1 MEYRTSAFDPNVAEY
16 VAGEFTEDSRY
27 ATYREK
33 GSRSYLLIYTR
44 AGRGVIE
51 SGGSRRSVGPGDL
64 ALLLPRQMHAYGTD
78 PKIGHW
84 GLQWIHFHP
93 RPDWDSLL
101 RWDPSNTGLAV
112 RPLASDFAKLVSQNL
127 TECIAL
133 DPTRTLNRRLVFNRL
148 EEIFVRVTMLSGG
161 GGDVDPRIREVQ
173 ERVRRDYASEW
184 TLELLAAVANLSP
197 SRFGHLFREEIGE
210 SPRNYVESVRLEHA
224 RRLLV
229 EGKLPIAA
237 VSRSVG
243 FTDEFYFANRFR
255 KLTGLSPRAYR
266 QSFEG

>member
-78 PKIGHW
+78 PKVGHW

-112 RPLASDFAKLVSQNL
+112 RPLASDLAKLVCQNL

-133 DPTRTLNRRLVFNRL
+133 DPTRTLNRRLVFNYKTFRN
-148 EEIFVRVTMLSGG
+148 IFNR
-161 GGDVDPRIREVQ
+161 Q
-173 ERVRRDYASEW
+173 FERPALILQILDKDILDRKRFVMRQ
-184 TLELLAAVANLSP
+184 P
-197 SRFGHLFREEIGE
+197 SRFADGKFL
-210 SPRNYVESVRLEHA
+210 A
-224 RRLLV
+224 RRLPFG
-229 EGKLPIAA
+229 ELPVRIKKK
-237 VSRSVG
+237 SPMLKTR
-243 FTDEFYFANRFR
+243 RF
-255 KLTGLSPRAYR
+255 KS
-266 QSFEG
+266 